1 MSMDDISI
9 WLLFVL
15 TTLLIVAS
23 IEGGYRLG
31 RTARRK
37 SADEKESPVG
47 AIVGTVLALL
57 AFMLAFTFSIV
68 SDRYDGRKELVREQ
82 AAAIRDSYSRADF
95 LPEPQRDQA
104 KALYNDYI
112 EIVIQASDTN
122 NSDQLPELVAKAQG
136 IQEQLWNLAVD
147 NVRAGDNS
155 DISAMYVESINEM
168 SNVLANRISVAVESR
183 IPNGIWLSLYILV
196 LLGMA
201 AVGYQTAIAESRRT
215 WAMVL
220 MALAFAVVIVVIA
233 ALDDPER
240 GYIPV
245 SQKPLISL
253 QTSMTQ
259 ATQP

>member
-1 MSMDDISI
+1 MDDIPI
-9 WLLFVL
+9 WLLFVF
-15 TTLLIVAS
+15 TVLLIVAA
-23 IEGGYRLG
+23 IEGGYLLG
-31 RTARRK
+31 RTARRR
-37 SADEKESPVG
+37 SDAEKESPVG

-104 KALYNDYI
+104 KALYHDYI
-112 EIVIQASDTN
+112 GIVIEAADHDN
-122 NSDQLPELVAKAQG
+122 ADRLPELISSAQG
-136 IQEQLWNLAVD
+136 IQQQLWNLAVD

-155 DISAMYVESINEM
+155 DISALYVESINEM
-168 SNVLANRISVAVESR
+168 SNVLANRVSVAVESR

-215 WAMVL
+215 WAML
-220 MALAFAVVIVVIA
+220 LLALSFAVVIVLIA

-253 QTSMTQ
+253 QTSL
-259 ATQP
+259 ASAGQP